1 MNAEQPF
8 GTDGVTG
15 AHGDFHRFCGIRVES
30 AGVFHKVFRRDKQLG
45 LGVWEGGNPL
55 EPPQREPEP
64 VGGGQRDVF
73 ALDLHV
79 HAGEHGQ
86 RVILAGRGGDLGHRV
101 DEQPG
106 IDRARDLGERGQGG
120 VVVEGNRREFKPGG
134 TAFELHCG
142 AIHED
147 LNRFVWQSGGDVGD
161 EFARDSDPSWLVD
174 LSGNP
179 HLGGHFVVE
188 SGEFQ
193 AIVVGGDEHCAENRL
208 CRLGR

>member
-1 MNAEQPF
+1 M
-8 GTDGVTG
+8 
-15 AHGDFHRFCGIRVES
+15 
-30 AGVFHKVFRRDKQLG
+30 
-45 LGVWEGGNPL
+45 
-55 EPPQREPEP
+55 
-64 VGGGQRDVF
+64 
-73 ALDLHV
+73 

-86 RVILAGRGGDLGHRV
+86 RVVLAGRGCDLGHRV
-101 DEQPG
+101 DEEPG
-106 IDRARDLGERGQGG
+106 VDCARDLGERGQGG